1 MKILLYKWNTIGQ
14 ENIEHAFITLGH
26 QVDTIH
32 YIMKS
37 FEEEPV
43 FSALLHSKLS
53 ETVYDF
59 VFSFNYFPL
68 ISKIC
73 EEFHIIYISW
83 TIDSPLLQLY
93 SSSVY
98 NSCNHIFSFD
108 SKVTDD
114 MKKLGVKQIYDLPLA
129 VEKKHYQEFNITEDD
144 CQKYGSNV
152 SFVGST
158 YRNKSFYDKLTNLP
172 PYLKGYLEGIMA
184 SQEYVYGYNFLE
196 EMLTPDIM
204 AELTQYIT
212 LRLGKEFIGSPA
224 MVFANSFLGMKVT
237 ENERIHLLHAVS
249 QKHGLHIYTKDDTAA
264 TLPQAHNHGFINYLT
279 EMPKVFF
286 SSKINLNITLRN
298 IQHGIPQRIFDV
310 LASGGFLITNN
321 QPDLH
326 THFIDGKDL
335 VVYYDKDDLLS
346 KIEYYLNHEDERKQ
360 IAANGQKK
368 VLRQHTYE
376 QRILQILSTVF
387 P

>member
-26 QVDTIH
+26 QVDSIF

-43 FSALLHSKLS
+43 FEPLLRSKLS
-53 ETVYDF
+53 EAAYDF

-68 ISKIC
+68 ISKVC
-73 EEFHIIYISW
+73 EEFHITYISW

-108 SKVTDD
+108 SKVTQD

-129 VEKKHYQEFNITEDD
+129 IEEKHYQNISLTDD
-144 CQKYGSNV
+144 DYMKYHSDV

-158 YRNKSFYDKLTNLP
+158 YQNKSFYDKLTNLP
-172 PYLKGYLEGIMA
+172 LYLKGYLEGIMA
-184 SQEYVYGYNFLE
+184 SQECIYGYNFLE

-204 AELTQYIT
+204 ARLTQHVS

-237 ENERIHLLHAVS
+237 ARERVHLLDEVS
-249 QKHGLHIYTKDDTAA
+249 KKHGLHIYTKDDTAI
-264 TLPQAHNHGFINYLT
+264 TLPDAHNCGFVSYLT
-279 EMPKVFF
+279 EMPKVFY

-298 IQHGIPQRIFDV
+298 IQHGIPQRVFDV

-321 QPDLH
+321 QPDLQPY
-326 THFIDGKDL
+326 FIDGEDL
-335 VVYYDKDDLLS
+335 VIYYDKNDLLN

-360 IAANGQKK
+360 IAANGHKK
-368 VLRQHTYE
+368 VLEQHTYE
-376 QRILQILSTVF
+376 QRILQILSVLH
-387 P
+387 